1 MYTVI
6 TFFSNSVL
14 GHKKLKITRLYLL
27 FLQFVEHMVRTLKD
41 SLKACNWDGARYALR
56 FLADLVNCY
65 VIAANSLLQLL
76 DNLLDVAKEDGVPNV
91 S

>member
-1 MYTVI
+1 MPL
-6 TFFSNSVL
+6 SDLVL
-14 GHKKLKITRLYLL
+14 LIMNKYLSYYCY
-27 FLQFVEHMVRTLKD
+27 FQFVEHMVRTLKD
-41 SLKACNWDGARYALR
+41 ALKACNWDAARYALR

-91 S
+91 SNFLTLQ